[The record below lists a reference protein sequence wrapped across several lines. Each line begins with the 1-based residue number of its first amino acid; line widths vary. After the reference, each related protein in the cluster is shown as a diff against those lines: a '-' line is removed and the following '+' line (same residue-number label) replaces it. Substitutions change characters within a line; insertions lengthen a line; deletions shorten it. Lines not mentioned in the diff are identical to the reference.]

1 MNNGLFAIESIKRDS
16 ATFHRLMIEQFH
28 LLCLMLEN
36 NANRNANQLFRQES
50 QSISKSSQTT
60 ERQVWVP
67 IPITKEEEKISRKN
81 IDYRRSL

>member
-1 MNNGLFAIESIKRDS
+1 MNNGWFAIESIKRDS

-67 IPITKEEEKISRKN
+67 IPMVSYHNKRRRKN
-81 IDYRRSL
+81 F

>member
-60 ERQVWVP
+60 ERQVWVL
-67 IPITKEEEKISRKN
+67 IPMVSYHNK
-81 IDYRRSL
+81 RRRENF

>member
-1 MNNGLFAIESIKRDS
+1 
-16 ATFHRLMIEQFH
+16 
-28 LLCLMLEN
+28 MLDN

-67 IPITKEEEKISRKN
+67 IPMVSHTITKEEEKIFKKN
-81 IDYRRSL
+81 IDNRRSL